1 MAIIRLYDKNTKT
14 ILESD
19 SLVVIDENKY
29 NEVAINKSK
38 ELFNGYGK
46 IYIDE
51 NDNYLPKYKDVTVFI
66 SVEKATNDYTLT
78 DSLIEETSYFYGKEV
93 SYSDYL
99 VNDAKKRV
107 GDIVKYKDN
116 EFHVFKETYDKSYD
130 ADTNTL
136 KFDFDK
142 YKANVIKRIEKSNE
156 EIRQHGYYWDLR
168 GEEYLQPFR
177 EIPTNDMTTL
187 KQLRDDTPAE
197 LRAIKIFYEDPA
209 TKTRVTENNVIK
221 WLKGSVEAPEFLF
234 TYLIQLTNGYHSY
247 LSEGILNMV
256 ARVKLMTS
264 ESDIR
269 HIEQNY
275 VELILRAIK
284 TKITSL
290 EYMKNKTR
298 ELDAYYTSKNIKPLK
313 DSERGS

>member
-19 SLVVIDENKY
+19 SLIIIDNNKY
-29 NEVAINKSK
+29 NEVAINNSK

-66 SVEKATNDYTLT
+66 SVEKATNDYTLIDT
-78 DSLIEETSYFYGKEV
+78 LIEETNYFYGKEV
-93 SYSDYL
+93 NYRDYL
-99 VNDAKKRV
+99 VNDAKKRI

-116 EFHVFKETYDKSYD
+116 AFHVFKETYDKSYD
-130 ADTNTL
+130 VATNSL
-136 KFDFDK
+136 KFDFNKFKD
-142 YKANVIKRIEKSNE
+142 NVIKKIEKSNE

-187 KQLRDDTPAE
+187 KQLRDDTPEE
-197 LRAIKIFYEDPA
+197 LRAIKVFYEDAA
-209 TKTRVTENNVIK
+209 TKTRVTENSAIK
-221 WLKGSVEAPEFLF
+221 WLKGKVEAPEFLF

-247 LSEGILNMV
+247 LSEGILEMV
-256 ARVKLMTS
+256 ARIKLMTS

-275 VELILRAIK
+275 VELILRGLKSKIMALEYVK
-284 TKITSL
+284 TKTQQ
-290 EYMKNKTR
+290 
-298 ELDAYYTSKNIKPLK
+298 LDAYYTSKNIKPLK
-313 DSERGS
+313 DSERGG